1 MGDLADKS
9 DSEIEQ
15 WIRNHEAKGA
25 TSVPFYRELLEGRAR
40 RTRLKHTLNMERSSM
55 T

>member
-15 WIRNHEAKGA
+15 WIRNHEAKGGYI
-25 TSVPFYRELLEGRAR
+25 SPFL
-40 RTRLKHTLNMERSSM
+40 S
-55 T
+55 